1 MVNRYMAVLL
11 LVALAGGGGAWWWL
25 DDYLF
30 APLDVPADGYVL
42 DVVRG
47 SSLTGVTDELANAGL
62 LRYPQVL
69 AWYGRATGQAARIQ
83 AGEYTL
89 TQDATPSSVLNQ
101 LVEGRVTLHALT
113 ILEGWTVPDL
123 LAALGR
129 HAAIRQTLN
138 IETAE
143 ELARALEL
151 DYPHAE
157 GWFFPDTYHFP
168 RGTTDV
174 ELLNTAHTLMVE
186 QLADAWAGRAI
197 GTGLNSPYEVL
208 ILASIV
214 ERESA
219 LQSERPQIAGVF
231 SRRLSRGM
239 RLQTDP
245 TVIYGIGPAFDG
257 NLTRR
262 HLGTDTPYNTYM
274 RKGLPPTP
282 IALPSESALRAA
294 VNPDSGNA
302 LYFVATGRDD
312 GSHTFT
318 ATLEEHNAAVARYL
332 AALRQRK
339 HQQTLDGTP

>member
-1 MVNRYMAVLL
+1 MVMRYTVALL
-11 LVALAGGGGAWWWL
+11 LIALAGGGGAWWWL
-25 DDYLF
+25 DDYLT
-30 APLDVPADGYVL
+30 APLGVPTDGYVL

-47 SSLTGVTDELANAGL
+47 SSLTGVTDELADAGL
-62 LRYPQVL
+62 LRHPRVL
-69 AWYGRATGQAARIQ
+69 AWYGRITGQAAHIQ

-89 TQDATPSSVLNQ
+89 GPDATPSSVLNQ
-101 LVEGRVTLHALT
+101 LLAGRVTLHALT

-123 LAALGR
+123 LAAIAR
-129 HAAIRQTLN
+129 HPAIRQTLH

-143 ELARALEL
+143 ELARALAL

-174 ELLNTAHTLMVE
+174 ELLHNAHALMVR

-197 GTGLNSPYEVL
+197 GTELNNPYEVL

-231 SRRLSRGM
+231 VRRLSRGM

-245 TVIYGIGPAFDG
+245 TVIYGLGPAFDG

-262 HLGTDTPYNTYM
+262 HLGADTPYNTYL

-282 IALPSESALRAA
+282 IALPSASALHAA
-294 VNPDSGNA
+294 AHPDPGNTV
-302 LYFVATGRDD
+302 YFVATGRDD
-312 GSHTFT
+312 GSHAFT

-332 AALRQRK
+332 ATLRQRK
-339 HQQTLDGTP
+339 HQQSRNPTP